1 MPADDRPT
9 LSANQLAARA
19 PLTVGSLLGRPVRDG
34 SGRPLGRVV
43 DLIVEK
49 DAQGQ
54 TRVKA
59 FVVTDGPWGR
69 LFGYERAA
77 AGGPWVLTTLARWIV
92 HRHLRR
98 VTWEQARLEE

>member
-1 MPADDRPT
+1 MPADDLT
-9 LSANQLAARA
+9 SSQLAAQA
-19 PLTVGSLLGRPVRDG
+19 PLTVGSLLGRRVRDG
-34 SGRPLGRVV
+34 SGRPLGRIV

-49 DAQGQ
+49 DAQGT

-77 AGGPWVLTTLARWIV
+77 EQGPRALSGLARLIIR
-92 HRHLRR
+92 RHLRR
-98 VTWEQARLEE
+98 IGWDEAHLEQ

>member
-1 MPADDRPT
+1 MPANDRPA
-9 LSANQLAARA
+9 LDASQLAARA
-19 PLTVGSLLGRPVRDG
+19 PLTASSLLGRQVRDG
-34 SGRPLGRVV
+34 SGKRLGRVV

-59 FVVTDGPWGR
+59 FVVTGGPWGR

-77 AGGPWVLTTLARWIV
+77 EQGPRALSGPARLLIR
-92 HRHLRR
+92 RHLRR
-98 VTWEQARLEE
+98 VSWDEARLED